1 MDGWAIWPEQKGI
14 EGSATQ
20 RGEKFRQDSRH
31 CRTRTAMGQRHTVA
45 AGSNGG
51 QQWQAATAGSN
62 GRRHSRRHSMRHSMR
77 QWQAVMAYHNG
88 PCRQSSPARKYAF
101 QRPHHAVC
109 GGAHN
114 YFALALAL
122 RAPLSRPPEHSNM
135 NMFYGAAKPQEENPS
150 GWVLCQSQ
158 AEAMIWSMPA
168 LACQPRISLARSAE
182 ATSRAGSP

>member
-1 MDGWAIWPEQKGI
+1 MRAARPRGGKVPAGFTPLPHAHRHGTKAYSSGRQ
-14 EGSATQ
+14 Q
-20 RGEKFRQDSRH
+20 RRA
-31 CRTRTAMGQRHTVA
+31 AM
-45 AGSNGG
+45 AGCDGG
-51 QQWQAATAGSN
+51 Q
-62 GRRHSRRHSMRHSMR
+62 

-101 QRPHHAVC
+101 QRPHHAGC
-109 GGAHN
+109 GGAHS
-114 YFALALAL
+114 YFALALAQ
-122 RAPLSRPPEHSNM
+122 RAPLPRPPEHSNM

-168 LACQPRISLARSAE
+168 LACQPRLSLARSAE